1 MGKTRCIILSH
12 SARNWVAPIDAQI
25 CPARP
30 STAFSKVGR
39 PEKDMYILMV
49 DLTWRGGGRIWAIME
64 MVEPARTVLI
74 AWNGNSGASSQS
86 QDSLP
91 WIAENAGYFSTRKA
105 IKNYSR
111 DTFSPFQ
118 CLRET
123 SSSMAFISPAVPLHC
138 PKMEIGNAPR
148 E

>member
-1 MGKTRCIILSH
+1 MRRFVRPGRLRRSRRLAGRKRIL
-12 SARNWVAPIDAQI
+12 
-25 CPARP
+25 
-30 STAFSKVGR
+30 
-39 PEKDMYILMV
+39 YILMV
-49 DLTWRGGGRIWAIME
+49 DLTWRGRGRIWAIME
-64 MVEPARTVLI
+64 MVEPARKVLI

-91 WIAENAGYFSTRKA
+91 WIAENPGCFSTRKA

-111 DTFSPFQ
+111 DTFFPFQ

-123 SSSMAFISPAVPLHC
+123 SSSMAFVSPAVPLHC

-148 E
+148 EETIKRTRSPSPC